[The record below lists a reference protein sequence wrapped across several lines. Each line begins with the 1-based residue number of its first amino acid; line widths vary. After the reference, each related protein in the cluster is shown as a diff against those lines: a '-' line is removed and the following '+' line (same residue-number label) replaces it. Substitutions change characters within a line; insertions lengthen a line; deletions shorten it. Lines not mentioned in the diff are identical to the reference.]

1 MLNFIMI
8 ANNNI
13 SIYNCNK
20 VYKYAKQKFHKN
32 AIKNFK

>member
-1 MLNFIMI
+1 MLKFIMI

-20 VYKYAKQKFHKN
+20 VYIKCKTKKKSYTKN
-32 AIKNFK
+32 AI